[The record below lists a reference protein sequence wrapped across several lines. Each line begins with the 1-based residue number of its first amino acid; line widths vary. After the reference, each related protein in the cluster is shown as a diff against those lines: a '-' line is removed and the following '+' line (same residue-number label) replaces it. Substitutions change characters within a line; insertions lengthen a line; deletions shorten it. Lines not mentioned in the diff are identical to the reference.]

1 MGNGLRPEATTIEK
15 NKPKFDERNRQSA
28 EDLEALIEKSNERI
42 RNSEARIR
50 TLVETIPLGLLI
62 TTTEGAIESASP
74 ACLNF
79 FGCTYSDL
87 HARNVRDLFVFDES
101 AAQDL
106 CCLVSDQARDVMAR
120 RRDGSQ
126 FPASI
131 RVGSFA
137 GTSPGLLI
145 VVEDVTAKHELEQ
158 MKQEFLSMM
167 THDLRTPLTS
177 IKCFL
182 ELIVEGVYETR
193 PDELKRRSKSIGND
207 TGRLINMITSMISL
221 HKLESGRLQLS
232 VELVEVSSVI
242 NQSVESVLSYA
253 ESRSVSLDVRY
264 PPQEML
270 VSADENYTVQVLV
283 NLLSNAIKFSS
294 KGGTVTVLAD
304 ANNEFVRLMVSDKG
318 RGIPKEF
325 QSRLFNR
332 FEQAR
337 LSDSRVEGGSGLG
350 LAISKAIVEEQGGT
364 IGVESEPGQGCNFWF
379 TMRRELPE

>member
-1 MGNGLRPEATTIEK
+1 M
-15 NKPKFDERNRQSA
+15 
-28 EDLEALIEKSNERI
+28 EALIEKNNERI

-62 TTTEGAIESASP
+62 TTPSGAIESASP
-74 ACLNF
+74 ACLTY

-87 HARNVRDLFVFDES
+87 HARNVRDLFLFDES
-101 AAQDL
+101 AVKDL
-106 CCLVSDQARDVMAR
+106 GSLVSEQARDVMAR

-137 GTSPGLLI
+137 GSSPGLLI

-182 ELIVEGVYETR
+182 ELIVEGVYEAR
-193 PDELKRRSKSIGND
+193 MDELKKRSKSIGND
-207 TGRLINMITSMISL
+207 TGRLINMITSMLNL

-232 VELVEVSSVI
+232 VELLEAQSLIS
-242 NQSVESVLSYA
+242 QSVESVLSFA
-253 ESRSVSLDVRY
+253 ESRSIALDVRQ
-264 PPQEML
+264 PVHSML
-270 VSADENYTVQVLV
+270 VSADESYTVQVLV
-283 NLLSNAIKFSS
+283 NLLSNAIKFSP
-294 KGGTVTVLAD
+294 KGSTVTVLAD
-304 ANNEFVRLMVSDKG
+304 ADNEFVRLMVSDKG

-379 TMRRELPE
+379 TLRREMPD

>member
-1 MGNGLRPEATTIEK
+1 M
-15 NKPKFDERNRQSA
+15 
-28 EDLEALIEKSNERI
+28 EALIEKNNELI

-62 TTTEGAIESASP
+62 TTTAGAIESASP
-74 ACLNF
+74 ACLQY
-79 FGCTYSDL
+79 FGCTYGDL
-87 HARNVRDLFVFDES
+87 HGRNVRDLFIFDDS
-101 AAQDL
+101 SVPDL
-106 CCLVSDQARDVMAR
+106 GSLVSQRARDVMAR

-126 FPASI
+126 FPASV

-182 ELIVEGVYETR
+182 ELIVEGVYEAR
-193 PDELKRRSKSIGND
+193 QDELKRRSKSIGND
-207 TGRLINMITSMISL
+207 TGRLINMITSMLNL

-232 VELVEVSSVI
+232 VEVIAAQSLI

-253 ESRSVSLDVRY
+253 ESRSISLEVRL
-264 PPQEML
+264 PAETIL
-270 VSADENYTVQVLV
+270 VSADESYTVQVLV
-283 NLLSNAIKFSS
+283 NLLSNAIKFSP
-294 KGGTVTVLAD
+294 KGSTVTVFAD
-304 ANNEFVRLMVSDKG
+304 FTNDFVKLMVSDNG

-379 TMRRELPE
+379 TMRREMPD